1 MRKYYLFIVKE
12 KYKNQNVF
20 NTLNNL
26 YNIRENNLLYGVKLF
41 HEICELFDKKVISS
55 YLEVRFKTIKK
66 IKKNQ
71 YYLNGYQ
78 EQDLI
83 VLKKSAVIIITNLN
97 FPLILRTFNIYNR
110 NIFVC
115 DFENRDYFWLDNMV
129 LNHK

>member
-41 HEICELFDKKVISS
+41 HEICELFDKKIISS
-55 YLEVRFKTIKK
+55 YLEVRFKTIKN

>member
-1 MRKYYLFIVKE
+1 MFIIKE
-12 KYKNQNVF
+12 KYKNKNVF

-26 YNIRENNLLYGVKLF
+26 YNIKENNLLYGVKVF
-41 HEICELFDKKVISS
+41 HEICNLYDKRIISS
-55 YLEVRFKTIKK
+55 YLEIRFKNITK

-71 YYLNGYQ
+71 YYLNGYN

-83 VLKKSAVIIITNLN
+83 IIKKSTIIIITNLN
-97 FPLILRTFNIYNR
+97 FPLILRTFNIYNH

-129 LNHK
+129 LNQK